1 MSISLVTI
9 SKPKQPRAAATNN
22 NIKNIERALYAN
34 TKDAFA
40 KLTPSKINDRRRDW
54 ANELNAK
61 GIPVQARQL
70 NPFLPPLNGNAPP
83 VIGDKE
89 YRARIV
95 ETYEKFGVKYN
106 KSTFPFQDTPSNV
119 QDVLDNYVADKT
131 NKYNQRKFVETF
143 FKSRSSQD
151 SLCAPRRSVS
161 PSRRSWPTEC
171 STRSVNCS
179 MLDSLRLLKNF
190 IEYYCRYIRK
200 RHKSH

>member
-106 KSTFPFQDTPSNV
+106 KYLSISGYSSNV

-143 FKSRSSQD
+143 
-151 SLCAPRRSVS
+151 
-161 PSRRSWPTEC
+161 
-171 STRSVNCS
+171 
-179 MLDSLRLLKNF
+179 
-190 IEYYCRYIRK
+190 
-200 RHKSH
+200 